1 MLYARLRAT
10 YSPSYTIVEQVISIL
25 RQLEAKLGIE
35 PERTWL
41 CT

>member
-10 YSPSYTIVEQVISIL
+10 YSPSHTKVEQVISML
-25 RQLEAKLGIE
+25 RRLEAKLGIL

-41 CT
+41 CI